1 MKLSALLNP
10 ANWFFPESRRYQLE
24 VLADENE
31 IQKIK
36 DFAQAICVAANYAS
50 ADCNVVKLVLEEVCV
65 NIMRHAYLSHSEGK
79 IQLEISIGWPG
90 LRIKVTDQGQ
100 SFDFDGVKDPD
111 LQHYVDIGKRGGLG
125 IWFIRKMMTRVRYRS
140 YLGYNE
146 WNLFYRPAGSALSLS
161 SGKPGFDNLSLEF
174 ILASFVLFSF
184 LLFLVYVLCCLVAVP
199 AVGLEDSVVRR
210 IQEGS
215 RTNLGRGILLVYV
228 MGLAGFYLIFSKLF
242 KPFREDAKRMA
253 AFKSSKTG
261 ASPARNQGEYER
273 LLGLMSELEEKLREN
288 ESKLEDQ
295 ARLQLELRI
304 TESTRQEELRTFEN
318 TRKMETQIVQDA
330 TQKAE
335 NAQHETAQAVE
346 NAQREAARIVEEAQS
361 KAAKE
366 VEELHILTERA
377 AEKTHQELEHLSQ
390 VRNELDQQLQEA
402 RRKIIEQEN
411 VQAGMQKEVKVAQ
424 QIQHALLP
432 KEFPQIEGFQI
443 GASYRA
449 AQEVGGDYYDFIW
462 VNPTTLGIAVGDVA
476 GKGVPGSMVMA
487 MIRTAMRLEA
497 RNNKSPAS
505 VLLKVHQHVNG
516 DMKRGMFATMFYIV
530 LDSINRSISFA
541 SAGHNPMI
549 LYRKST
555 DEVYFLKPKGFPLG
569 IDLPDE
575 NLFAKTL
582 AVQKL
587 SLQKDD
593 VLVIYTDGVTEAM
606 NNAKEQFGETRLI
619 QAIRDNAHRTPE
631 ELVQKLEQDIAAF
644 IAGAEQSD
652 DVTIVAIKENLQAED
667 VIYKFRRDLLNLV
680 DNDGLSI
687 AEACRR
693 MNVSPQTYYHYKAIY
708 SKKGK
713 AGLKP
718 VLPKKRNVMKELSV
732 DQKSAVLSVVK
743 LKPELG
749 PAAIVDRLKKDPR
762 MPLKLNTK
770 VVTEFLSRKG
780 LSEAKERKVFAANE
794 IDTI

>member
-36 DFAQAICVAANYAS
+36 DFAQAICVSANYAS

-65 NIMRHAYLSHSEGK
+65 NIIRHAYLSHSEGK
-79 IQLEISIGWPG
+79 IQIEISVGWPG
-90 LRIKVTDQGQ
+90 LKIKVTDQGQ

-125 IWFIRKMMTRVRYRS
+125 IWFIRKMMTRVRYRA
-140 YLGYNE
+140 YAGYNE
-146 WNLFYRPAGSALSLS
+146 WNLFYRPAGSSLS
-161 SGKPGFDNLSLEF
+161 VSSTRPGFDNLSLEF
-174 ILASFVLFSF
+174 ILSSFVLFSF
-184 LLFLVYVLCCLVAVP
+184 LIFLVYVLCCLVVVP
-199 AVGLEDSVVRR
+199 VVGMENSIAHR

-228 MGLAGFYLIFSKLF
+228 MGLVGFYLIFNKLF

-253 AFKSSKTG
+253 AFKPAKTG
-261 ASPARNQGEYER
+261 TAPARNQGEYER
-273 LLGLMSELEEKLREN
+273 LLGLINELEEKLHEN
-288 ESKLEDQ
+288 ERKLEDQ

-304 TESTRQEELRTFEN
+304 TESTRQEELRSFEN
-318 TRKMETQIVQDA
+318 TRNLEAQTVQEAQLKVET
-330 TQKAE
+330 
-335 NAQHETAQAVE
+335 
-346 NAQREAARIVEEAQS
+346 AQREAARVIEEAQS
-361 KAAKE
+361 KASKE

-377 AEKTHQELEHLSQ
+377 ADRTQQEIDHLNQ
-390 VRNELDQQLQEA
+390 VRNELDEQLQEA
-402 RRKIIEQEN
+402 RKKIAEQEN
-411 VQAGMQKEVKVAQ
+411 IQAGMQKEVKVAQ

-497 RNNKSPAS
+497 RNNKSPS
-505 VLLKVHQHVNG
+505 NVLLKVHQHVNG

-582 AVQKL
+582 ALQKL

-606 NNAKEQFGETRLI
+606 NKAKEQFGETRLI
-619 QAIRDNAHRTPE
+619 QSIRDNAHRTPE
-631 ELVQKLEQDIAAF
+631 ELVQKLEQDIADF

-667 VIYKFRRDLLNLV
+667 VIYKFRKDLLNLV

-693 MNVSPQTYYHYKAIY
+693 MNVSTQTYYHYKAIY
-708 SKKGK
+708 AKKGK

-718 VLPKKRNVMKELSV
+718 VLPKKRAVVKELSV
-732 DQKSAVLSVVK
+732 DQKNAVLSVVK